1 MNGTYLSIHCKQK
14 YKITSESKKE
24 VVSYF
29 AENMMT
35 GIKFSIDKSFI
46 EYLVNFNSWKKL

>member
-1 MNGTYLSIHCKQK
+1 MNGTYLSIHCNQK

-29 AENMMT
+29 AENMTT
-35 GIKFSIDKSFI
+35 GVKFSIDKAFI
-46 EYLVNFNSWKKL
+46 EHLIKFNSWKKL